1 MLVKVQEEN
10 RILRRKTKETRKL
23 FGVLTNSSL
32 EFLRD
37 SLGIFWSL
45 TNRWSHQSLLVTFT
59 TNSLILSSS
68 EAVKSLASCDILG
81 FLHIATKILCQ
92 FPKKSKR

>member
-1 MLVKVQEEN
+1 MLVKAQEEN
-10 RILRRKTKETRKL
+10 RILRRKTKETRKM

-45 TNRWSHQSLLVTFT
+45 TNRWSHQSLLVT
-59 TNSLILSSS
+59 
-68 EAVKSLASCDILG
+68 
-81 FLHIATKILCQ
+81 
-92 FPKKSKR
+92 

>member
-1 MLVKVQEEN
+1 MLVKAQEEN
-10 RILRRKTKETRKL
+10 RILRRKTKETRKM

-45 TNRWSHQSLLVTFT
+45 TNRWSHQSLLVTFV

-81 FLHIATKILCQ
+81 FLHIATNILSQ

>member
-1 MLVKVQEEN
+1 MLVKAQEEN
-10 RILRRKTKETRKL
+10 RILRRKTKETRKM

-45 TNRWSHQSLLVTFT
+45 TNRWSHQSLLVTFI
-59 TNSLILSSS
+59 SYLVL
-68 EAVKSLASCDILG
+68 KL
-81 FLHIATKILCQ
+81 
-92 FPKKSKR
+92 